1 MKRRTLLLLVAVVAV
16 VAAASILLFVSTLT
30 FNIQGAIGL
39 GASLNATTVAMK
51 HTAILVTSCPS

>member
-1 MKRRTLLLLVAVVAV
+1 MSAAVVAV
-16 VAAASILLFVSTLT
+16 VVAASILLFVSTLT